1 MFSICSLTFPSI
13 YKFSFKNEWI
23 KKIEIRFL
31 KIQLLEIHSLGKFLR
46 LSGSSFLL
54 QIPYYFLMFIC
65 LFACTGSSGS
75 LVAPCE
81 LWVAA
86 CGIWFPDQ
94 GSNPG
99 PLHRERVFLATRP
112 PGKSQITYFICCL
125 NDIKISTHLIFF
137 FFLSIIDIQHYIG
150 FKWQHNGL
158 MFVNIAKWSPL
169 KSS

>member
-1 MFSICSLTFPSI
+1 ML
-13 YKFSFKNEWI
+13 
-23 KKIEIRFL
+23 EIR
-31 KIQLLEIHSLGKFLR
+31 SLGKFLR

-54 QIPYYFLMFIC
+54 QITYYFLMFIC

-99 PLHRERVFLATRP
+99 PLHWERVFLATGP

-137 FFLSIIDIQHYIG
+137 FLFN
-150 FKWQHNGL
+150 FKCNWHTTL
-158 MFVNIAKWSPL
+158 YWFEVYNIMAWCLWTLQSDHH
-169 KSS
+169 